1 MASCDAATA
10 NGSTLTVTSF
20 QPDGREKGTPSTF
33 RLDILGAPGPQPR
46 VSCSSIASSP
56 DIFPRNGVRHR
67 DAFDRKF
74 TRILAVSQ
82 DASTQNSVFGWLGMT
97 GEFQPLSPKRTEED
111 LVFKNDE
118 NPMYHDASERIF
130 FWQVVKDKY
139 TMKSCRPDGS
149 DLRDEGELAKK
160 YDFEG
165 LSTVGMGGH
174 GTSQVHMPNTTAPV
188 ITERRVINK
197 AGTLSANITTTPGI
211 RVASPVELGKSDSST
226 TGSLPFTGDIPT
238 GSITPPTIPVAF
250 VTDEALMVLQGKQ
263 LYRVDISDRKVAKT
277 TLMFENDKLEIADV
291 TTSPDSGTIAF
302 LGHRD
307 RQVALY
313 TVPSTGGN
321 PTKVKTF
328 DHAAAI
334 LDYSGSAI
342 P

>member
-1 MASCDAATA
+1 MASCDAATT
-10 NGSTLTVTSF
+10 NGATLTVTSL
-20 QPDGREKGTPSTF
+20 QSSGQANGAPSTF
-33 RLDILGAPGPQPR
+33 RLDIPGTPGPQPR

-56 DIFPRNGVRHR
+56 EIFPRNGVRHR

-82 DASTQNSVFGWLGMT
+82 DVSTQNSVFGWLSTT
-97 GEFQPLSPKRTEED
+97 GEFQSMSSKTTEED
-111 LVFKNDE
+111 LVSKNDE

-130 FWQVVKDKY
+130 FWRVVKDKHV
-139 TMKSCRPDGS
+139 MKSCRPDGS
-149 DLRDEGELAKK
+149 ELRDEGELAKK

-174 GTSQVHMPNTTAPV
+174 GTSQVHMPSTAAPV
-188 ITERRVINK
+188 ITESRVINK

-226 TGSLPFTGDIPT
+226 DGSLPFSGDIPI

-250 VTDEALMVLQGKQ
+250 VTDKVLMLLQGKQ
-263 LYRVDISDRKVAKT
+263 LYRVDISDGKAAKT

-291 TTSPDSGTIAF
+291 MSSPDGGTIAF

-313 TVPSTGGN
+313 TVPSTGGS
-321 PTKVKTF
+321 PTKVKVF
-328 DHAAAI
+328 DHSAAI
-334 LDYSGSAI
+334 LDYS
-342 P
+342 